1 MECESDWPAERG
13 EEREGCSVGVC
24 VAALLHKGNT
34 LLVNHLA
41 DLFSPVF
48 LLVPPVLILSFVLFL
63 LHQQWSLGER
73 EGRETL
79 QLARRERPQE
89 HPARADHG
97 AESAVVEEGSECQS
111 LLFPVVSG
119 EESQGRARRRIEGA
133 SEVEESAREDGEVGG
148 GLCG

>member
-1 MECESDWPAERG
+1 M
-13 EEREGCSVGVC
+13 
-24 VAALLHKGNT
+24 GNT
-34 LLVNHLA
+34 LFVKHLA
-41 DLFSPVF
+41 DLFSPVS
-48 LLVPPVLILSFVLFL
+48 LLAVFVLILSFVLFL
-63 LHQQWSLGER
+63 LLHRERFPGER
-73 EGRETL
+73 ERRETL

-89 HPARADHG
+89 HSARADHG

-119 EESQGRARRRIEGA
+119 EESQGRAGGGRRTERA

>member
-1 MECESDWPAERG
+1 
-13 EEREGCSVGVC
+13 V
-24 VAALLHKGNT
+24 HTT

-41 DLFSPVF
+41 DLLTPVS
-48 LLVPPVLILSFVLFL
+48 LLTPPVLILSFVIFL
-63 LHQQWSLGER
+63 LYREWSPGER

-97 AESAVVEEGSECQS
+97 AQSAVVEEGSECQS
-111 LLFPVVSG
+111 LLLPVVSG
-119 EESQGRARRRIEGA
+119 EESQGRAGGGRRTERA